1 MCVGYVRSITEKY
14 IVPEF
19 IMGTVNRAKAIELA
33 TAVLAALDELV
44 AWKVTVEPV
53 QIDRTIQQN
62 RYLNGV
68 AYKMIGEVT
77 GYERTEIHEYFLGL
91 YFGWRQK
98 KVPRKPSNPRG
109 LESVPVRTTTTDETG
124 KRRLLSTEDF
134 WKYVEFLQR
143 FAASRLQLVI
153 PDPDPSL
160 RTTP

>member
-1 MCVGYVRSITEKY
+1 M
-14 IVPEF
+14 PEF
-19 IMGTVNRAKAIELA
+19 ILYTHNRSKAIELA
-33 TAVLAALDELV
+33 QKVMLSLDELV
-44 AWKVTVEPV
+44 AWKVVIEPV
-53 QIDRTIQQN
+53 QIERTLQQN
-62 RYLNGV
+62 RYLNGI

-77 GYERTEIHEYFLGL
+77 GYERAEIHEYFLGL
-91 YFGWRQK
+91 FFGWRQK

-124 KRRLLSTEDF
+124 KRQVLSTEDF

-143 FAASRLQLVI
+143 FAAERLHLVI

>member
-1 MCVGYVRSITEKY
+1 M
-14 IVPEF
+14 PEF
-19 IMGTVNRAKAIELA
+19 ILSTHNREKALQLA
-33 TAVLAALDELV
+33 HTVLASLDELV
-44 AWKVTVEPV
+44 AWRVVVEPV
-53 QIDRTIQQN
+53 KIDRTLQQN

-77 GYERTEIHEYFLGL
+77 GYERAEIHEYFLGL
-91 YFGWRQK
+91 FFGWRQK

-109 LESVPVRTTTTDETG
+109 LESVPVRTTTTDESG
-124 KRRLLSTEDF
+124 KRALLSTEDF

-143 FAASRLQLVI
+143 FAAERLHLVI